1 MIVYQPAFDLYHT
14 VYRLITLLSYFD
26 RNEYIEIERLRI
38 WDYYFLYPNKLK
50 EMSFKQDE
58 KQIKDLINNHIFK
71 PKNPY
76 EQILNDRKMF
86 EKIRPYQ
93 MSAIKYLASLGII
106 NKDYLKENRITK
118 ISKDIF
124 NELDTKFEKLSVQEI
139 NAVKLLTSHFYF
151 MPLYGENGLKEKT
164 KLLESKYDA

>member
-50 EMSFKQDE
+50 EMSFRQDE

-76 EQILNDRKMF
+76 EQILMI
-86 EKIRPYQ
+86 EKCLKKLDH
-93 MSAIKYLASLGII
+93 IK
-106 NKDYLKENRITK
+106 
-118 ISKDIF
+118 
-124 NELDTKFEKLSVQEI
+124 
-139 NAVKLLTSHFYF
+139 
-151 MPLYGENGLKEKT
+151 
-164 KLLESKYDA
+164 